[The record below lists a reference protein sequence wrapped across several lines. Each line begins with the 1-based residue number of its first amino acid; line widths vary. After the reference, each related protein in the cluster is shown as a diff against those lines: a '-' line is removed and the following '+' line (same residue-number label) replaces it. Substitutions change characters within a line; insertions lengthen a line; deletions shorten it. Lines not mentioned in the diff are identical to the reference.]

1 MMSQNRQEEKIEKD
15 PKDYMIN
22 LKSELGRML
31 MKSVHLI
38 MHQQEE

>member
-1 MMSQNRQEEKIEKD
+1 
-15 PKDYMIN
+15 MIN

-38 MHQQEE
+38 MHQQEEWLKFKSANQEMIE